1 MSEKDVTTVAA
12 VALSG
17 NDDASVSLTDFG
29 QVTISTCCDT
39 VNDLTGSELDDLI
52 DLLTRARAIR
62 KAAL

>member
-1 MSEKDVTTVAA
+1 MNGEDITTVAS

-17 NDDASVSLTDFG
+17 NDDASVSLTNYG

-39 VNDLTGSELDDLI
+39 VNDLTGSELDGLI

-62 KAAL
+62 KVAQ